1 MGSFTEGVIRDP
13 GGGREE
19 ETLAD
24 RDHGVGVGVDEVL
37 AALPATIMQV
47 DVGLRLRHVNRSG
60 ARIFRR
66 PPVVGAHVRQ
76 VFDGDVADMIV
87 DLVGA
92 AQESGTVSVEFDHG
106 RERVRATATRLD
118 SVPRFLVVFDYV
130 TNWGLAEQALVDLI
144 QDKSSFL
151 DSVSHKLRTPLT
163 AVLGYAMLLAD
174 TDSGPAVS
182 LDEATRSSMVQDMTD
197 QAWDLAGIVEDLV
210 TVGRVE
216 TGELRVVS
224 VPVNVAAN
232 AAQVVESIG
241 AQRNQVGITGDC
253 TITGVGDPAR
263 FRQIVRNL
271 VSNAL
276 THGSAPV
283 LVEVFGDRDEA
294 GLRVRDQGPGVDA
307 HLVESIFDQYTTGTS
322 AAAPGRIGIG
332 LWISRELTSLMGGRL
347 AYAREGRETVFQV
360 TIPAAADT

>member
-1 MGSFTEGVIRDP
+1 M
-13 GGGREE
+13 
-19 ETLAD
+19 AD
-24 RDHGVGVGVDEVL
+24 RDRDVGVDEVL
-37 AALPATIMQV
+37 AALPATIVQV
-47 DVGLRLRHVNRSG
+47 DVGLRIRLVNRVG
-60 ARIFRR
+60 APIFRDS
-66 PPVVGAHVRQ
+66 PVVGAHVRE

-87 DLVGA
+87 HLVGA
-92 AQESGTVSVEFDHG
+92 AQKSGTASVEFDHG
-106 RERVRATATRLD
+106 RERFRATATRLG
-118 SVPRFLVVFDYV
+118 SVPLSLVVFDNV
-130 TNWGLAEQALVDLI
+130 TSWSLAEQALVDLI

-163 AVLGYAMLLAD
+163 AVLGYATLLAD
-174 TDSGPAVS
+174 TESGPAVS

-216 TGELRVVS
+216 IGELRVVS

-241 AQRNQVGITGDC
+241 AQRNQVAITGDC

-276 THGSAPV
+276 THGRAPV
-283 LVEVFGDRDEA
+283 VVEVFGNGNEA
-294 GLRVRDQGPGVDA
+294 GLRVRDRGPGVDA
-307 HLVESIFDQYTTGTS
+307 HLIESIFDQYTTGTS
-322 AAAPGRIGIG
+322 VAAPGRIGIG

-347 AYAREGRETVFQV
+347 AYVREGRETVFQV
-360 TIPAAADT
+360 TIPAAADTSG

>member
-1 MGSFTEGVIRDP
+1 M
-13 GGGREE
+13 
-19 ETLAD
+19 AD
-24 RDHGVGVGVDEVL
+24 RDRDVGADEVL
-37 AALPATIMQV
+37 AALPATIVQV
-47 DVGLRLRHVNRSG
+47 DVGLRLRLVNRVD
-60 ARIFRR
+60 APIFRGS
-66 PPVVGAHVRQ
+66 PAIGAHVRD

-87 DLVGA
+87 HLVGA
-92 AQESGTVSVEFDHG
+92 AQESGTTSVEFDHG
-106 RERVRATATRLD
+106 RERFRATATRLE
-118 SVPRFLVVFDYV
+118 SVPLSLVVFDNV
-130 TNWGLAEQALVDLI
+130 TNWSLAEHALIDLI
-144 QDKSSFL
+144 QTKSSFL

-163 AVLGYAMLLAD
+163 AVLGYATLLAD
-174 TDSGPAVS
+174 TDSGPAMS

-216 TGELRVVS
+216 IGELRVVS

-241 AQRNQVGITGDC
+241 AQRNQVAITGDC

-276 THGSAPV
+276 THGRAPV
-283 LVEVFGDRDEA
+283 VVEVFGDGNEA
-294 GLRVRDQGPGVDA
+294 GLRVRDRGPGVDA
-307 HLVESIFDQYTTGTS
+307 HLIESIFDQYTTGTS

-347 AYAREGRETVFQV
+347 VYAREGRETVFQV
-360 TIPAAADT
+360 TIPAAADTSA